1 MTPTAQPAPASP
13 PPTAAIAEA
22 EKLAWLR
29 LIRTPQVGSKNF
41 FYLLER
47 AGSAQEALRLLPQL
61 AKRGGAKSASTGVLQ
76 PIAPEVAERELAQL
90 AQLGG
95 QLLIAADP
103 AYPPLLRAISDA
115 PPCISVLGNPAVLH
129 RRLLA
134 MVGTRHASGNGI
146 MLANQFAQQLGTA
159 GIVTCSGLA
168 RGIDTAVHRASL
180 TTGTVAVLAGGIDQP
195 YPPENRDL
203 YRAIPAHGCV
213 ISEMPWGEVAQAN
226 HFPRRNRLISGLSLA
241 VLVVEAAR
249 RSGSLITAR
258 MAAEQGREVMAI
270 PGSPLDPRA
279 QGSNDII
286 REGALLVQSV
296 ADVMQG
302 LPNFEALRN
311 QQAAAAPPAGQPS
324 LLADWP
330 TAPRSHSMP
339 TAPIG
344 QVHQPAIASLAPD
357 EQQVD
362 RLRHRLLQLL
372 SPTPIALDA
381 VIELLNAPPPEVLA
395 AVTELELAGL
405 ILRSPNDQ
413 LIRVS

>member
-1 MTPTAQPAPASP
+1 MTPIAPTAQPASA
-13 PPTAAIAEA
+13 PTAAIAEA

-61 AKRGGAKSASTGVLQ
+61 AKRGGAKSASTGGLQ

-115 PPCISVLGNPAVLH
+115 PCISVLGNPAVLH

-296 ADVMQG
+296 ADVVQG

-311 QQAAAAPPAGQPS
+311 QQAAAALTPGQPS
-324 LLADWP
+324 LLADRP
-330 TAPRSHSMP
+330 TAPRSQSMP

-381 VIELLNAPPPEVLA
+381 VIELLNAPPEVLA